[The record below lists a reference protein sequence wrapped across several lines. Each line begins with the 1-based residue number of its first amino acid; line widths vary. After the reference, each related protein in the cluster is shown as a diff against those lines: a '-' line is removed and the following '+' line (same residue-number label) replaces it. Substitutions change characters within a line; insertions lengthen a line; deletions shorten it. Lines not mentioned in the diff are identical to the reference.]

1 MPYVNKSMSLED
13 FNVYR
18 SLYYCLLLLTN
29 GRLPPDCH
37 HVVVLA
43 FSLRAWSGGV
53 ACFSSFK
60 NSVPH
65 VGPST
70 SRRVVSACET
80 NRLQHRCCYLP
91 CMAVSRLARDAHMS
105 RRRPT
110 ASRTCPYNPRRF
122 KQWPFNQ
129 NLLNYKMIL
138 CKTPNR
144 WSKQQMKQQCKHSR
158 QKYWHTARAGA
169 AKRAYRPSLLCP
181 QMSTLIT
188 TISPLL
194 LLPNIPLTKKSA
206 GKHTLFI
213 KHLLSPSPMQI
224 ISNTAEIQS
233 LRKQKQLVLP
243 ACKESNLQYGD
254 ATVTNY
260 YKSIMII
267 YTLLWSRRLVTSCLF
282 FLLPCLISAL

>member
-1 MPYVNKSMSLED
+1 MQLICKSISLKD
-13 FNVYR
+13 FKVYG
-18 SLYYCLLLLTN
+18 SLCSCLLLLTN

-53 ACFSSFK
+53 AC
-60 NSVPH
+60 VPY

-91 CMAVSRLARDAHMS
+91 CMAVSRLARDAHVS

-110 ASRTCPYNPRRF
+110 ATRTCPYNPRRF

-169 AKRAYRPSLLCP
+169 AKRGYRPSLLSP

-194 LLPNIPLTKKSA
+194 LQYSCQTSPWLRSPQVS
-206 GKHTLFI
+206 TLC
-213 KHLLSPSPMQI
+213 LSS
-224 ISNTAEIQS
+224 TC
-233 LRKQKQLVLP
+233 LVP
-243 ACKESNLQYGD
+243 
-254 ATVTNY
+254 
-260 YKSIMII
+260 
-267 YTLLWSRRLVTSCLF
+267 RLCR
-282 FLLPCLISAL
+282 

>member
-1 MPYVNKSMSLED
+1 MSHEVLLISQKWFLFFNSLCRATGYRCFALQNLGCICKSISLKD
-13 FNVYR
+13 FKVYG
-18 SLYYCLLLLTN
+18 SLCSCLLLLTN

-110 ASRTCPYNPRRF
+110 ATRTCPYNPRRF
-122 KQWPFNQ
+122 KQ
-129 NLLNYKMIL
+129 
-138 CKTPNR
+138 
-144 WSKQQMKQQCKHSR
+144 
-158 QKYWHTARAGA
+158 
-169 AKRAYRPSLLCP
+169 
-181 QMSTLIT
+181 
-188 TISPLL
+188 
-194 LLPNIPLTKKSA
+194 
-206 GKHTLFI
+206 
-213 KHLLSPSPMQI
+213 
-224 ISNTAEIQS
+224 
-233 LRKQKQLVLP
+233 
-243 ACKESNLQYGD
+243 
-254 ATVTNY
+254 
-260 YKSIMII
+260 
-267 YTLLWSRRLVTSCLF
+267 
-282 FLLPCLISAL
+282 